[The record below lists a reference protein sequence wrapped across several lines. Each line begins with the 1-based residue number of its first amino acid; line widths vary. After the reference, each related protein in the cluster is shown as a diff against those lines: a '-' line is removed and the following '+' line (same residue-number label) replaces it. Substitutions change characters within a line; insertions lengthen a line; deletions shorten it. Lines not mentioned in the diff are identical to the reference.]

1 MTPGTDPLATP
12 LSAIEPLSRTHQTEL
27 FECREPELT
36 EWLRR
41 FALVGQ
47 QSKSIRVYVV
57 HRGERVVGY
66 YALAAGAASRAT
78 APERISRG
86 LPGNPIPVIVLAR
99 LAVDQTEERR
109 GLGRALLRD
118 CLVRAAVTADMI
130 GARALFVDAKNEDA
144 RAFYERF
151 GFKPSPIN
159 PLQLFLLMKDI
170 RAHLRRD

>member
-1 MTPGTDPLATP
+1 MTLSGDPSNLP
-12 LSAIEPLSRTHQTEL
+12 LSAVEPLLRRHLTEQ

-41 FALVGQ
+41 FALASQ
-47 QSKSIRVYVV
+47 QGESIRVYVV
-57 HRGERVVGY
+57 HREERVVGY
-66 YALAAGAASRAT
+66 YALAAGAASHAI
-78 APERISRG
+78 APDRIRRG

-118 CLVRAAVTADMI
+118 CLTRAAVTADMI

-151 GFKPSPIN
+151 GFKPSPVN
-159 PLQLFLLMKDI
+159 RLQLFLLMKDI
-170 RAHLRRD
+170 RALLRGD